1 MDEPTKLSPKLLAGL
16 LKLLKSQT
24 GGDDPTPEALLGTL
38 SAEQQQAAK
47 QMLND
52 PQKLQN
58 LLQHPQVQ
66 SILRALQKSADGHGD
81 GRL

>member
-1 MDEPTKLSPKLLAGL
+1 MDDTTKLSPKLLSAL
-16 LKLLKSQT
+16 LKLWKSQT
-24 GGDDPTPEALLGTL
+24 GGADSTPEALLGAL

-52 PQKLQN
+52 PQKLQG
-58 LLQHPQVQ
+58 LLQTPQVQ
-66 SILRALQKSADGHGD
+66 SILRALQKSADSHGD

>member
-16 LKLLKSQT
+16 LKLWKSQT
-24 GGDDPTPEALLGTL
+24 GGADPQPEALLGTL

-58 LLQHPQVQ
+58 LLQSPQVR
-66 SILRALQKSADGHGD
+66 SFLHALQKNADGHGD
-81 GRL
+81 GKL

>member
-1 MDEPTKLSPKLLAGL
+1 MDDTTKLSPKLLAGL

-24 GGDDPTPEALLGTL
+24 GGADPQPEALLGAL
-38 SAEQQQAAK
+38 KPEQQAAAK

-58 LLQHPQVQ
+58 LLQTPQVQ
-66 SILRALQKSADGHGD
+66 SILRALQKNADGHGD
-81 GRL
+81 GEL